1 MTLINMKQDLSII
14 SIGFLRNRIKREVDK
29 LIKMNKC
36 IDDDIKIFKENDIE
50 YLIEFRNLDDNKYYK
65 FLISNN
71 YPFIPPKIFINEK
84 SIMLNHEIKNLA
96 FKISLKKYTGIE
108 CFCCETILCRN
119 NWNPAFTFI
128 NVLNDINKFRD
139 ARRQII
145 VRIIIDVIKRKYL
158 LADTNIIEWLY

>member
-1 MTLINMKQDLSII
+1 MKQDLSII
-14 SIGFLRNRIKREVDK
+14 SIGFLRNRIKREIEK
-29 LIKMNKC
+29 LIKENKC
-36 IDDDIKIFKENDIE
+36 IDNDIEVFKENDTE
-50 YLIEFRNLDDNKYYK
+50 YSMEFINLDDNKYYK
-65 FLISNN
+65 FKISNS
-71 YPFIPPKIFINEK
+71 YPFDPPKIFINGN

-96 FKISLKKYTGIE
+96 FNTSLKKYTGIE

-119 NWNPAFTFI
+119 NWNPAYTFV
-128 NVLNDINKFRD
+128 NVLNDINNFRD